1 MLTLPAGAGAGV
13 HSTLRMTTAM
23 EAGISDHIWTIA
35 ELCGLLP
42 EMPSA
47 TKRIDKGL
55 ILKAPGEAS
64 ELAKPLIHPIFV
76 LPSSLIAIAPFRY
89 LWNNPPSFVGKNVWL
104 AFFTPVIVFFVI
116 ALALSYLMTVCWRL
130 WKSN

>member
-1 MLTLPAGAGAGV
+1 
-13 HSTLRMTTAM
+13 MTTAM

-76 LPSSLIAIAPFRY
+76 LPSSLIAIVPFRY
-89 LWNNPPSFVGKNVWL
+89 LWNNPPSFDLMRKNEKPRRS
-104 AFFTPVIVFFVI
+104 TED
-116 ALALSYLMTVCWRL
+116 ALPTQQNEESCL
-130 WKSN
+130 